1 MLFID
6 KFRELFEQ
14 PLYVP
19 YFWDLPPYDVSLSQ
33 WLNWTMK
40 GPHYDDIQ
48 AIKTAGTELCSIPEN
63 SFQSYFTDIKICGQ
77 QCIIAGRE
85 YFVWDR

>member
-1 MLFID
+1 
-6 KFRELFEQ
+6 
-14 PLYVP
+14 
-19 YFWDLPPYDVSLSQ
+19 
-33 WLNWTMK
+33 MK